1 MITNLRI
8 LSIFVIHR
16 TVKHNSTFVT
26 DILNIC
32 PVMSMF
38 LLVGQLACSF
48 LAMSV
53 QTISPSLSG
62 TWSHL
67 LQTKMAHSGSNCC
80 NNPFCSN
87 SSCFLNIFTS
97 WNHTKQTKLLS
108 RILEMFMQIP
118 CCVEIRGR
126 SDHHNRFFWEVDE
139 VCIGLLFVDH
149 YSTIVFDLHV
159 HVCRFIQYHQVFK
172 RYPLQGQ
179 LLLQS
184 RSFL

>member
-1 MITNLRI
+1 MYEFLLNRKKQLHRSLKIDDYKRI

-16 TVKHNSTFVT
+16 TAKNISTFVT

-38 LLVGQLACSF
+38 LLVGQLACNF
-48 LAMSV
+48 LAMSF

-97 WNHTKQTKLLS
+97 WNYTKQTKLLS
-108 RILEMFMQIP
+108 RILEMFMHIP
-118 CCVEIRGR
+118 CCVEIRSVVGLIIITDFFEKWMR
-126 SDHHNRFFWEVDE
+126 LTFHNFF
-139 VCIGLLFVDH
+139 LFV
-149 YSTIVFDLHV
+149 I
-159 HVCRFIQYHQVFK
+159 
-172 RYPLQGQ
+172 LQ
-179 LLLQS
+179 
-184 RSFL
+184 